1 MNRYSGDSV
10 VKGGKSL
17 STNKAAILIRD
28 QIESGQLKVK
38 YIVLGRGV
46 RLDHMA
52 FREYDDAGLWWVI
65 AAASGIGW
73 GLQVP
78 PGTYLTI
85 PLDKSKLEALFG

>member
-1 MNRYSGDSV
+1 MNRYSGDALI
-10 VKGGKSL
+10 KGGKSR
-17 STNKAAILIRD
+17 SSNKAALIIRD

-38 YIVLGRGV
+38 RIVLGRGV
-46 RLDHMA
+46 RLDHLA
-52 FREYDDAGLWWVI
+52 FREYEDASLWWVI

-85 PLDKSKLEALFG
+85 PLEKSKLEALF